1 MAETGSTRVRRRINT
16 LFASI
21 STQGRT
27 ACSALTTDGTPLP
40 PLPSRTRE
48 ARYTVRLRGDRVGK
62 LLCRASADSNHPP
75 PFFPLL
81 RFPSQAGGQAP
92 SATYTTGYGAR
103 GRLQAGLA
111 SLWQICHPPSITQSP
126 LTRGKKRRKRRAAR
140 GTCAKEAWQSG
151 AATW

>member
-27 ACSALTTDGTPLP
+27 ACSALTTTGHPSP
-40 PLPSRTRE
+40 PTLSHSRR
-48 ARYTVRLRGDRVGK
+48 ARYTVRLRGTGLGK
-62 LLCRASADSNHPP
+62 LLCRASADSNNPP
-75 PFFPLL
+75 PPHSPPFSASHQ
-81 RFPSQAGGQAP
+81 RQAG
-92 SATYTTGYGAR
+92 TLCYTTGYSAR

-111 SLWQICHPPSITQSP
+111 LTVADLPSPPSITQSP